1 MIDLHTHSTVS
12 DGSSSPSELALM
24 ALEKGLSV
32 WALTDHDSVDGI
44 KEAAQACSGTGLRF
58 VPGVELA
65 VQWKPSGEFHLLGYG
80 ISPDNDFLCSVLAGA
95 AEERIQR
102 NDKIMSLFRANGIK
116 IELDAVKKRSGK
128 NGIIGRPHFARYLV
142 ETGVVKN
149 IEQAFSR
156 YLAVNKP
163 CYVGRRNLSLEEAVS
178 AVKQAGGI
186 PVLAHPLS
194 LYVSWGKMEQTLAC
208 IRDSGVQGLEAWHPG
223 ARVSDCVRL
232 EKLAGQLG
240 MFVTAGSDFH
250 GAARP
255 DRKLGITAGGKKIED
270 GFFFEGLEPLL
281 ENSGA
286 DFQF

>member
-12 DGSSSPSELALM
+12 DGSYSPSELAFL
-24 ALEKGLSV
+24 AVEKGLSV

-44 KEAAQACSGTGLRF
+44 EEARKACIGANIHF
-58 VPGVELA
+58 IAGVEMA
-65 VQWKPSGEFHLLGYG
+65 IQWKSSGEFHLLGYG
-80 ISPDNDFLCSVLAGA
+80 ISPDNDFLRSVLSEAA
-95 AEERIQR
+95 AERLQR
-102 NDKIMSLFRANGIK
+102 NSKIVSLFHEKGIEIDMDVVEK
-116 IELDAVKKRSGK
+116 ISGK
-128 NGIIGRPHFARYLV
+128 SGIIGRPHFARYLV

-163 CYVGRRNLSLEEAVS
+163 CYVERRNLSLEKAVS
-178 AVKQAGGI
+178 SIKQAGGI

-194 LYVSWGKMEQTLAC
+194 LYVSWGKMEKTIAD

-232 EKLAGQLG
+232 EKIARNLG

-250 GAARP
+250 GTARP
-255 DRKLGITAGGKKIED
+255 DRKLGVAAGGKKID
-270 GFFFEGLEPLL
+270 DRFYYEGLASRL
-281 ENSGA
+281 ETSSV
-286 DFQF
+286 DF